1 MADYAKEL
9 RDMQE
14 RVEQSDS
21 GMMRSDETKA
31 RLRNLSER
39 IRQAESAGAGRG
51 KQGGPTAKELADY
64 ERKQDAGIYTAE
76 KGNPPQD
83 VDSASAPVKKAKGG
97 MTAKFMSFSKTG
109 KPAGMKKVTKMA
121 SGGSASSRADGVA
134 TKGKTNCKMY

>member
-64 ERKQDAGIYTAE
+64 ERTQDAGLYTKE
-76 KGNPPQD
+76 KGKPP
-83 VDSASAPVKKAKGG
+83 SPREMAKGG
-97 MTAKFMSFSKTG
+97 MTA
-109 KPAGMKKVTKMA
+109 
-121 SGGSASSRADGVA
+121 SSRADGCA
-134 TKGKTNCKMY
+134 TKGKTRGKMV

>member
-1 MADYAKEL
+1 MADYAKQL

-31 RLRNLSER
+31 RLRNLSDR

-64 ERKQDAGIYTAE
+64 ERKQNKGIYTAE
-76 KGNPPQD
+76 MGKPPID
-83 VDSASAPVKKAKGG
+83 PEMAKKKGG
-97 MTAKFMSFSKTG
+97 AIK
-109 KPAGMKKVTKMA
+109 KMA
-121 SGGSASSRADGVA
+121 NGGVTRADGIA
-134 TKGKTNCKMY
+134 KRGKTRGKMC

>member
-64 ERKQDAGIYTAE
+64 ERKQDAGIYTKE
-76 KGNPPQD
+76 KGKPP
-83 VDSASAPVKKAKGG
+83 SPREMAKGG
-97 MTAKFMSFSKTG
+97 LTASK
-109 KPAGMKKVTKMA
+109 
-121 SGGSASSRADGVA
+121 RADGCC
-134 TKGKTNCKMY
+134 TKGKTRGKMV